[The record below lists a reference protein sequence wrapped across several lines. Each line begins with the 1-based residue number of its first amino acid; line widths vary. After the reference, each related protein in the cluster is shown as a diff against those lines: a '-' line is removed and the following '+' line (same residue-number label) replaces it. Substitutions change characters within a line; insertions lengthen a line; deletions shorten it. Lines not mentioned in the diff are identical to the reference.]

1 MTRVTYNFSIEGV
14 NWEALKATLKADDFD
29 NGRTP
34 EQYRL
39 SAENSYL
46 NCFAYAEGTIIGN
59 LRVLS
64 DKVGNAY
71 IVDVWTLSAYRKRGV
86 ATRMMELAMEKLD
99 GQHVYLFTDDDK
111 IGFYQ
116 KLGFAEQGVG
126 LYKIVGQYLVN
137 ATRRVD

>member
-1 MTRVTYNFSIEGV
+1 MAEITYGFSIEGV
-14 NWEALKATLKADDFD
+14 NWAELKADLKADDFD

-46 NCFAYAEGTIIGN
+46 NCFARIDGKIIGN

-71 IVDVWTLSAYRKRGV
+71 VVDVWTLSAYRKRGI

-99 GQHVYLFTDDDK
+99 GQHVYLFTDDAVE
-111 IGFYQ
+111 FY
-116 KLGFAEQGVG
+116 KKSGFAEQGIG

-137 ATRRVD
+137 DTR